1 MARRT
6 NVVATSAAL
15 LALVSGTVA
24 MTPVSA
30 TIANANAFGTTSAT
44 PEYVQSF
51 VDNKASL
58 EQILTAGDTATTGG
72 YKLPGVPD
80 GTGVVKNADGT
91 TTLYLNHEL
100 SASDPYTMRTERL
113 AGQGASTISKITL
126 SASGTVTAFED
137 AIKKIS
143 WYDYQDKAWDTN
155 GPSAPDLAPET
166 DSYAT
171 PNHSNALNRFCS
183 ATLVLGDLATSVT
196 EPVTTAQ
203 YVSRVRV
210 VKGKRVTE
218 YQNNAGK
225 WSTTKVKKNVT
236 RNVVSTYGWADPVFL
251 TSEEGNDESRT
262 FGLETK
268 TGELVQLP
276 AFGLGGMENTNVAD
290 SAATGKTTVAMAGE
304 DGAATDSQLF
314 LYKGT
319 KTKTGTWAA
328 RAGLT
333 NGLRYVARATQSVP
347 TVSSNVITGSSLGIL
362 ANDVKVREALATK
375 TVSSVKSGTNAQVTA
390 VSVAVDGGGAFKVT
404 IAAGDQKFKVG
415 DHVTISGFD
424 NSNSAI
430 AAAVTTGNTGAI
442 ANTDVNGEQIVTA
455 ISSTSF
461 TFNVDSDATIAT
473 TAFTGL
479 KADAVSGDTF
489 VKTSA
494 ASGVTEGDTVVFS
507 GFTGDDAALNGKFE
521 VTGTPLDTVFS
532 IHPTGAAIAAN
543 RNLAPT
549 GVTVNKTV
557 NIDFRK
563 VPTVANDGDALSGDA
578 QQTVAALRGTEFA
591 RIEDAQFDPTDPN
604 VFYFVTTQSDS
615 DGVASPVS
623 GSGNFGVKESNRD
636 GGAIWK
642 LTFIDVADPTLG
654 ASLELVLN
662 GTETPVNDAASG
674 NTGGKLFKPDN
685 ISVSVVGGERYMFIQ
700 EDPGT
705 VDRVTRLLALR
716 LSDKKLVTVA
726 KFNADMFDPSRNAAN
741 YLTND
746 EETSGIIDV
755 TSALGAPTGASA
767 DGATFIFDAQI
778 HPLTTA
784 GGVSYSDGTA
794 GANLPLQARSTALL
808 RADLNAQN
816 TVAVQPTGVVLNAV
830 ANSARTMTISLDSA
844 VEVVDGEFATT
855 GTNAN
860 LTVGVNDVVT
870 LRGVNATLNG
880 TYLVK
885 AIDTTAKTM
894 TIAVSATA
902 TLDGATGGTPTL
914 VVTDSTSD
922 NTFKENILEGGAVYK
937 MSIPS
942 LANLFN

>member
-6 NVVATSAAL
+6 NVVATGAAL

-24 MTPVSA
+24 VTPASA
-30 TIANANAFGTTSAT
+30 TIADSNGFGTTSST

-51 VDNKASL
+51 VNTKASL
-58 EQILTAGDTATTGG
+58 KQILTAGDTATSG

-113 AGQGASTISKITL
+113 AGQNASTISKVTL
-126 SASGTVTAFED
+126 SATGTVVGFED
-137 AIKKIS
+137 AVKKIS
-143 WYDYQDKAWDTN
+143 WYDYQNKSWTTA
-155 GPSAPDLAPET
+155 GPTAPDLAPES

-183 ATLVLGDLATSVT
+183 ATLVLGDLATSVR
-196 EPVTTAQ
+196 EPVTTAEF
-203 YVSRVRV
+203 VSRVVR
-210 VKGKRVTE
+210 KNGKNVTE

-225 WSTTKVKKNVT
+225 WSTAKVKKNVT
-236 RNVVSTYGWADPVFL
+236 RTVTSTYGWANPVFL

-314 LYKGT
+314 MYKGT
-319 KTKTGTWAA
+319 KTKSGSWAA
-328 RAGLT
+328 RAGLL
-333 NGLRYVARATQSVP
+333 NGLRYVARATQSIP
-347 TVSSNVITGSSLGIL
+347 TVSSNVITGSTLGVL
-362 ANDVKVREALATK
+362 ANDVKVREALAAK
-375 TVSSVKSGTNAQVTA
+375 SVTSVLSGSNAQVSA
-390 VSVAVDGGGAFKVT
+390 VSVALAGGAFKVT
-404 IAAGDQKFKVG
+404 VASGDLKFKVG

-424 NSNSAI
+424 NSDSGI
-430 AAAVTTGNTGAI
+430 AAAVTAGNTGAI
-442 ANTDVNGEQIVTA
+442 LNADVNGDQIVTA
-455 ISSTSF
+455 ISNTSF

-473 TAFTGL
+473 TAFTAL
-479 KADAVSGDTF
+479 KADAASGDTF
-489 VKTSA
+489 IKTTT
-494 ASGVTEGDTVVFS
+494 ASGVTEGDNVVFA
-507 GFTGDDAALNGKFE
+507 GFTGENTALNGKFV

-532 IHPTGAAIAAN
+532 IHPAGASVA
-543 RNLAPT
+543 RNLT
-549 GVTVNKTV
+549 GLSGVTVNKTID
-557 NIDFRK
+557 IDFRK

-591 RIEDAQFDPTDPN
+591 RIEDAQFDPTDAN

-615 DGVASPVS
+615 DGVATPAV
-623 GSGNFGVKESNRD
+623 GAGNYGVKEANRD

-642 LTFIDVADPTLG
+642 LTFKDVANPTLG
-654 ASLELVLN
+654 AELELVLN
-662 GTETPVNDAASG
+662 GTEIPVNDAANG
-674 NTGGKLFKPDN
+674 NTGGAIYKPDN
-685 ISVSVVGGERYMFIQ
+685 ISVSVVNGERYMFIQ

-726 KFNADMFDPSRNAAN
+726 KFDADMFDPSRNASN

-755 TSALGAPTGASA
+755 TSALGAPSGASA

-778 HPLTTA
+778 HPLSTA

-794 GANLPLQARSTALL
+794 GANLPLQARSAALL
-808 RADLNAQN
+808 RSDLNPQSQL
-816 TVAVQPTGVVLNAV
+816 AVQPTGVVLNAV
-830 ANSARTMTISLDSA
+830 SGSTRTMTISLEST
-844 VEVVDGEFATT
+844 VTVNSDGEFETT
-855 GTNAN
+855 GQTINPS
-860 LTVGVNDVVT
+860 VGVNDVVT
-870 LRGVNATLNG
+870 LRGVNSTLNG

-885 AIDTTAKTM
+885 AIDTTAKTI
-894 TIAVSATA
+894 TIGVSATA
-902 TLDGATGGTPTL
+902 TLSGTTSGTPTI
-914 VVTDSTSD
+914 VATNSD
-922 NTFKENILEGGAVYK
+922 NDNSFKENILEGGAIYK

-942 LANLFN
+942 LADLFN

>member
-30 TIANANAFGTTSAT
+30 TIANSNGFGTTSAT

-51 VDNKASL
+51 VSNKAAL
-58 EQILTAGDTATTGG
+58 EQILTAGDTSSAG
-72 YKLPGVPD
+72 YKLPGIPD
-80 GTGVVKNADGT
+80 GSGVIKNADGT

-113 AGQGASTISKITL
+113 GGQNASTISKITL

-143 WYDYQDKAWDTN
+143 WYDYQDKAWDTT

-183 ATLVLGDLATSVT
+183 ATLVLGDLATSVR
-196 EPVTTAQ
+196 EPVTTQ
-203 YVSRVRV
+203 EYVTRV
-210 VKGKRVTE
+210 VTIKKKKVTQW
-218 YQNNAGK
+218 QNNAGK

-236 RNVVSTYGWADPVFL
+236 RTVTSTYGWANPVFL

-276 AFGLGGMENTNVAD
+276 ALGLGGMENTNVAD
-290 SAATGKTTVAMAGE
+290 SAVTGKTTVAMAGE

-347 TVSSNVITGSSLGIL
+347 TVSSNVITGSTLGIL
-362 ANDVKVREALATK
+362 ANDVKVREALSVK
-375 TVSSVKSGTNAQVTA
+375 TVSSVKSGVNAQVTA

-404 IAAGDQKFKVG
+404 IAAGEQKFKVG
-415 DHVTISGFD
+415 DHVDISGFD
-424 NSNSAI
+424 STDSAI
-430 AAAVTTGNTGAI
+430 AAAVSTGNTGSI
-442 ANTDVNGEQIVTA
+442 ASSDVNGEQIITA

-461 TFNVDSDATIAT
+461 TFNIDSEATIAT

-479 KADAVSGDTF
+479 KADAKSGDTF
-489 VKTSA
+489 VKTGS
-494 ASGVTEGDTVVFS
+494 ASGVTEGDTVVFA

-532 IHPTGAAIAAN
+532 IHPAGAAVA
-543 RNLAPT
+543 RNLTPT
-549 GVTVNKTV
+549 GVTVNKTID
-557 NIDFRK
+557 IDFRK

-578 QQTVAALRGTEFA
+578 QQSVAALRGTEFA
-591 RIEDAQFDPTDPN
+591 RVEDAQFDPTDAN

-615 DGVASPVS
+615 DGVATPAE
-623 GSGNFGVKESNRD
+623 GAGNFGVKESGRD

-642 LTFIDVADPTLG
+642 LTFKDVANPTLG

-662 GTETPVNDAASG
+662 GTETPVNDPADG

-726 KFNADMFDPSRNAAN
+726 KFDADMFNPALNASN

-778 HPLTTA
+778 HPLATA

-794 GANLPLQARSTALL
+794 GANLPLQARSAALL
-808 RADLNAQN
+808 RSDLNAQN

-855 GTNAN
+855 GTNQN

-870 LRGVNATLNG
+870 LRGVNSTLNG

-885 AIDTTAKTM
+885 SIDTTAKTI
-894 TIAVSATA
+894 TIGVSATA
-902 TLDGATGGTPTL
+902 TLSGTTSGTPTI
-914 VVTDSTSD
+914 VATNTDSD

-942 LANLFN
+942 LAGLFE

>member
-30 TIANANAFGTTSAT
+30 TIANANGFGTTSAT

-58 EQILTAGDTATTGG
+58 EQILTAGDTSSAG
-72 YKLPGVPD
+72 YKLPGIPD
-80 GTGVVKNADGT
+80 GSGVVKNADGT

-113 AGQGASTISKITL
+113 AGQNASTISKITL

-143 WYDYQDKAWDTN
+143 WYDYQDKAWDAS
-155 GPSAPDLAPET
+155 GPSAPDLAPES

-183 ATLVLGDLATSVT
+183 ATLVLGDLATSVR
-196 EPVTTAQ
+196 EPITTAE

-218 YQNNAGK
+218 YQNNSGK
-225 WSTTKVKKNVT
+225 WSTAKVKKNVT
-236 RNVVSTYGWADPVFL
+236 RTVTSTYGWANPVFL

-290 SAATGKTTVAMAGE
+290 SVATGKTTVAMAGE

-314 LYKGT
+314 MYKGT
-319 KTKTGTWAA
+319 KAKTGTWAA

-347 TVSSNVITGSSLGIL
+347 TVSSNVITGSTLGIL

-375 TVSSVKSGTNAQVTA
+375 TVSSVKSGANAQVTA

-424 NSNSAI
+424 SADTAI
-430 AAAVTTGNTGAI
+430 AAAVTTGNTGSITNDA
-442 ANTDVNGEQIVTA
+442 VNGEQIITA

-479 KADAVSGDTF
+479 KADAISGDTF

-494 ASGVTEGDTVVFS
+494 ASGVTEGDTVVFA
-507 GFTGDDAALNGKFE
+507 GFTGDDASLNGKFE

-532 IHPTGAAIAAN
+532 IHPSGASVA
-543 RNLAPT
+543 RNLT
-549 GVTVNKTV
+549 SLSGVTVNKTID
-557 NIDFRK
+557 IDFRK
-563 VPTVANDGDALSGDA
+563 IPTVANDGDALSGDA

-591 RIEDAQFDPTDPN
+591 RIEDAQFDPTDAN

-615 DGVASPVS
+615 DGVASPAV
-623 GSGNFGVKESNRD
+623 GAGNYGVKESGRD

-642 LTFIDVADPTLG
+642 LTFKNVADPTLG
-654 ASLELVLN
+654 ASLELILN
-662 GTETPVNDAASG
+662 GTETPINDATSG

-685 ISVSVVGGERYMFIQ
+685 ISVSVVNGERYMFIQ
-700 EDPGT
+700 EDPGN
-705 VDRVTRLLALR
+705 VDRISRLLALR

-726 KFNADMFDPSRNAAN
+726 KFNADMFDPSANAAN

-746 EETSGIIDV
+746 EETSGVIDV
-755 TSALGAPTGASA
+755 TSALGAAAG
-767 DGATFIFDAQI
+767 GATFLFDAQV
-778 HPLTTA
+778 HPLATA

-808 RADLNAQN
+808 RSDLNAQN

-855 GTNAN
+855 GTNTN

-885 AIDTTAKTM
+885 AIDTNAKTI

-902 TLDGATGGTPTL
+902 TLDGVTGGTPTI
-914 VVTDSTSD
+914 VATNTDAD

>member
-30 TIANANAFGTTSAT
+30 TIADANGFGTTSAT

-51 VDNKASL
+51 VDSKAVL
-58 EQILTAGDTATTGG
+58 KQILTAGDSVPSSG
-72 YKLPGVPD
+72 YKLPGIPD
-80 GTGVVKNADGT
+80 GSGVVKNADGT

-113 AGQGASTISKITL
+113 AGQNASTISKITL
-126 SASGTVTAFED
+126 SAAGTVTAFED

-143 WYDYQDKAWDTN
+143 WYDYQDKAWDIT

-183 ATLVLGDLATSVT
+183 ATLVLGDLATSVR
-196 EPVTTAQ
+196 EPVTTQ
-203 YVSRVRV
+203 EYVTRV
-210 VKGKRVTE
+210 VTIKKKKVTQW
-218 YQNNAGK
+218 QNNAGK
-225 WSTTKVKKNVT
+225 WSTTKVKRNVT
-236 RNVVSTYGWADPVFL
+236 RTVTSTYGWANPVFL

-276 AFGLGGMENTNVAD
+276 AFGLGGMENTNIAD
-290 SAATGKTTVAMAGE
+290 SAATGKTTIAIAGE

-362 ANDVKVREALATK
+362 ANDVKVREALAVK
-375 TVSSVKSGTNAQVTA
+375 TVSSVKSGANAQVTA

-404 IAAGDQKFKVG
+404 IASGDQKFKVG

-424 NSNSAI
+424 SADSAI
-430 AAAVTTGNTGAI
+430 AAAVATGNTGAI
-442 ANTDVNGEQIVTA
+442 TNDAVNGDQIVTA

-479 KADAVSGDTF
+479 KADAASGDTF

-494 ASGVTEGDTVVFS
+494 ASGVTEGDTVVFA
-507 GFTGDDAALNGKFE
+507 GFTAGDAVLNGKFE

-532 IHPTGAAIAAN
+532 IHPTGAAVA

-549 GVTVNKTV
+549 GVTVNKTID
-557 NIDFRK
+557 IDFRK

-591 RIEDAQFDPTDPN
+591 RVEDAQFDPTDAN

-615 DGVASPVS
+615 DGVSTPAS
-623 GSGNFGVKESNRD
+623 GAGNYGVKEANRD

-642 LTFIDVADPTLG
+642 LTFKNVADPSLG

-662 GTETPVNDAASG
+662 GTEIPSNDAASG
-674 NTGGKLFKPDN
+674 NTGGALFKPDN

-700 EDPGT
+700 EDPGG
-705 VDRVTRLLALR
+705 VDRISRLLALR

-726 KFNADMFDPSRNAAN
+726 KFNADMFDPAGNASG

-755 TSALGAPTGASA
+755 TSALGAPAGAQA
-767 DGATFIFDAQI
+767 DGATFIFDAQV
-778 HPLTTA
+778 HPLAAA

-794 GANLPLQARSTALL
+794 GANLPLQARSAALL
-808 RADLNAQN
+808 RSDLNPQN
-816 TVAVQPTGVVLNAV
+816 TLAVQPTGVVLNAV
-830 ANSARTMTISLDSA
+830 ASSARTMTISLDSA

-855 GTNAN
+855 GTNQN

-870 LRGVNATLNG
+870 LRGVNSTLNG

-885 AIDTTAKTM
+885 AIDTTAKTI

-902 TLDGATGGTPTL
+902 TLTGTTSGTPTI
-914 VVTDSTSD
+914 VATNTDSD
-922 NTFKENILEGGAVYK
+922 NSFKESILEGGAVYK

-942 LANLFN
+942 LAGLFE